1 MRNSRSTPPLVRARR
16 DEMFVTTYW
25 LDGDDAIA
33 AYDGGF
39 ERFAEENSL
48 GHDPRELIGTSLWD
62 HIEGDEVV
70 GLNRWLLQQVRR
82 RGRGLSLFY
91 RCDSPDRRR
100 LMRMELRTAGGDG
113 IEVRSLPAVE
123 RRLARRS
130 DRRSRQRGPLK
141 ICAWCDRF
149 ASGRRWLPLD
159 STPLPLGIG
168 TGQAPPQI
176 THAMCA
182 TCSERAAAEIP
193 VSP

>member
-1 MRNSRSTPPLVRARR
+1 MRNSRSTQRSARGR
-16 DEMFVTTYW
+16 GEIFATTYW
-25 LDGDDAIA
+25 VDGEDAIA
-33 AYDGGF
+33 GYDSGF
-39 ERFAEENSL
+39 ARFGEENDL
-48 GHDPRELIGTSLWD
+48 GHDPQELIGSLLWD
-62 HIEGDEVV
+62 HIADEDVV

-91 RCDSPDRRR
+91 RCDSPERRR
-100 LMRMELRTAGGDG
+100 LMRMELRPDGDEG
-113 IEVRSLPAVE
+113 VEIRSLPAVE
-123 RRLARRS
+123 RRLARRR
-130 DRRSRQRGPLK
+130 DRRSRPRGPLK

-168 TGQAPPQI
+168 VDQAPPQI
-176 THAMCA
+176 THAMCP